1 MGCIISAR
9 EKAHDQLDH
18 LEHHIQ
24 EHHPHLRRIVSD
36 MPSAEEKPLVLVR
49 VLLFAMLFEVMI
61 ILT

>member
-49 VLLFAMLFEVMI
+49 VLLS
-61 ILT
+61 